1 MILFLGND
9 VLDQVVQV
17 MLGTAMF
24 VGGLIGFLL
33 DNTVPGKTL
42 SLSWINLSEDQW
54 NMRTL
59 HCAFWLK
66 HACSFFIIWHIQ
78 CSVILSVKCV
88 CFDKAVQ

>member
-9 VLDQVVQV
+9 VLDQVIQV

-42 SLSWINLSEDQW
+42 SLS
-54 NMRTL
+54 
-59 HCAFWLK
+59 
-66 HACSFFIIWHIQ
+66 
-78 CSVILSVKCV
+78 
-88 CFDKAVQ
+88 